1 MFNLSNPPSGP
12 NLRPHASEANM
23 RGRFGANNGSSLS
36 LAAPAPA
43 FSSNYRKGNSS
54 SSSLALP
61 GPGFSSR
68 FGTQN
73 SSSVSL
79 ALPGPVGGSRPGT
92 PSGRTKDWV
101 NPLDVHFARKTP
113 SPLPLVRSPTGAP
126 ELQLPPTPREE
137 SENGSIFGAEADDV
151 VDSIIQAVKMG
162 EKMADEQEKESRKK
176 QEMGR
181 LEKEKLERQRVAEAR
196 VVANPPPQL
205 EARPRP
211 QLRAQIDTR
220 SPGQDPPAMS
230 PSVESPVF
238 RGNIDERPGSR
249 NGMVFGD
256 EEGPVSRSGISGNG
270 SRPQGRPNGSLPSA
284 PADRGHNRQAPR
296 GRGSDDSTGSQSRG
310 MSPHQGNKGF
320 QGPQAPY
327 RHGPPAHGPPTQDLP
342 RIPPENRRGH
352 PGGPGGPRGPPD
364 SRGPPRARGPE
375 QHSNGRPMGPG
386 TGPGAGPG
394 PNGPRQRG
402 QPNPRQHGVS
412 PAGPPS
418 GLGLRGPPPRPNMQR
433 SESPAPPRAPGLR
446 INPHLG
452 SRNQSPAPN
461 HRRGRD
467 QLIGQR
473 SESPA
478 PISPDPE
485 PDKARTY
492 SPAFGSGPYSP
503 AFGPSPYSPGD
514 GDSRPQSP
522 APSNLGISGPR
533 RQESGSTAKT
543 SFGDEPSLRDLM
555 ALSPEPVISPGTTSR
570 SSDDGSSVIEQFARP
585 IIQSVQARRDTLTLN
600 TPRRHSLS
608 MEIEMLEKSLVKA
621 QQTQAQEL
629 RASMSSSHYSNET
642 YDTEDTAAALDL
654 EPAPLRGAS
663 PLPPTSS
670 NPRDPS
676 PMRGALA
683 LRRGPRRPTLDEYGV
698 PGKQLATSA
707 YRRDPINAPSGPP
720 SGPSGSTSPPSRST
734 TPQFHQPSRPLVTT
748 PTLDPPPPFRAL
760 RQIPSTVIEPGFK
773 FDFGTPAAPPTPDS
787 TTWPLASPLSTSPP
801 DVDTVHSPKPQK
813 EPEINSASPGSAE
826 PPPPLS
832 FNFSPEA
839 YSRDPALWTPPL
851 RSSSK
856 GAMAN
861 ENDGRPSTSQG
872 IHLAAGTGSAF
883 RPSGRSRIAADSA
896 GSDDAAATGAAL
908 GIGMARGPSVR
919 DTRRR
924 PPPPPDMVDA
934 FGTGFI

>member
-12 NLRPHASEANM
+12 NLRPHTSEVNM

-43 FSSNYRKGNSS
+43 FSSNYRKGNGS

-68 FGTQN
+68 FGAQN
-73 SSSVSL
+73 GSSVSL

-92 PSGRTKDWV
+92 PSGRNKEWV

-126 ELQLPPTPREE
+126 ELQLPPTPKEE
-137 SENGSIFGAEADDV
+137 SENGSVFGAEADDV

-162 EKMADEQEKESRKK
+162 EKMADEKEKEARKQ
-176 QEMGR
+176 QEIAR
-181 LEKEKLERQRVAEAR
+181 LEKEKLERQRAAEAR
-196 VVANPPPQL
+196 VTANPPPQQEL
-205 EARPRP
+205 RPRP
-211 QLRAQIDTR
+211 RLRAQVDTR
-220 SPGQDPPAMS
+220 PPRQQSPAMS
-230 PSVESPVF
+230 PNMESPIF

-249 NGMVFGD
+249 NGMVFSD
-256 EEGPVSRSGISGNG
+256 DDGPVSRGGIPGNG
-270 SRPQGRPNGSLPSA
+270 PRLQGPPNGPLP
-284 PADRGHNRQAPR
+284 PVQADRGHNRPAPR
-296 GRGSDDSTGSQSRG
+296 GNGSDDSTGSQPRG
-310 MSPHQGNKGF
+310 MPPHQGNRGP
-320 QGPQAPY
+320 QGPQPTH
-327 RHGPPAHGPPTQDLP
+327 RHGPPAHGPPTQGLP
-342 RIPPENRRGH
+342 RIPPDNRRG
-352 PGGPGGPRGPPD
+352 PPGGPRGPPD
-364 SRGPPRARGPE
+364 GRGPPRPRGPE
-375 QHSNGRPMGPG
+375 QHGNGHPMGP
-386 TGPGAGPG
+386 GPG
-394 PNGPRQRG
+394 PNGPHQRG
-402 QPNPRQHGVS
+402 QPGPRQPGPNPS
-412 PAGPPS
+412 GPPS

-452 SRNQSPAPN
+452 SRNQSPAPS

-473 SESPA
+473 SESPV

-485 PDKARTY
+485 PDKGRTY

-503 AFGPSPYSPGD
+503 AFGPGPYSPGD
-514 GDSRPQSP
+514 EDSRPQSP
-522 APSNLGISGPR
+522 ASSNLGINGPR

-543 SFGDEPSLRDLM
+543 SFGDQPSLRDLM
-555 ALSPEPVISPGTTSR
+555 AQSPEPVISPGATSR

-642 YDTEDTAAALDL
+642 YDAESIEAAFDF

-663 PLPPTSS
+663 PLPATSS
-670 NPRDPS
+670 TPRDQS

-698 PGKQLATSA
+698 PSKQLATGV
-707 YRRDPINAPSGPP
+707 YRRDPANVPSGP
-720 SGPSGSTSPPSRST
+720 GGSTSPLSRST
-734 TPQFHQPSRPLVTT
+734 TPQFHQPSRSLVTT
-748 PTLDPPPPFRAL
+748 PALDPPPSFRAL
-760 RQIPSTVIEPGFK
+760 RQTPSTVIEPGFK
-773 FDFGTPAAPPTPDS
+773 FDFGAPAAPPTPDS
-787 TTWPLASPLSTSPP
+787 TTWPLASPVSTSPP
-801 DVDTVHSPKPQK
+801 DTDTVLSPELQK
-813 EPEINSASPGSAE
+813 EPGIDSAPPVRAD

-832 FNFSPEA
+832 FNFSPDA

-856 GAMAN
+856 GAMTTAD
-861 ENDGRPSTSQG
+861 DGRPSTSQG
-872 IHLAAGTGSAF
+872 IHLTAGTGPALG
-883 RPSGRSRIAADSA
+883 PPGRSRTVADGA
-896 GSDDAAATGAAL
+896 GSDDASSTAAAL

-924 PPPPPDMVDA
+924 PPPPPEMVDA